1 MLWSS
6 FFVTFVAKN
15 LSDCWRESIGAS
27 CFCQWCFVPLR
38 GYAIDKT
45 SHPRCCVVRQSNQEA
60 CYLLFSCCRSRLVG
74 RAVAV
79 ITVRAYMVVGGI
91 SEFLHNPVQ
100 LLLRLKFI
108 QVGAF
113 IFKSVEVS
121 LHWRIV
127 VWISGLAH
135 ALGHMDG
142 FAELYEC
149 L

>member
-1 MLWSS
+1 M
-6 FFVTFVAKN
+6 
-15 LSDCWRESIGAS
+15 I
-27 CFCQWCFVPLR
+27 
-38 GYAIDKT
+38 
-45 SHPRCCVVRQSNQEA
+45 
-60 CYLLFSCCRSRLVG
+60 
-74 RAVAV
+74 
-79 ITVRAYMVVGGI
+79 VGGI

-113 IFKSVEVS
+113 IFKSVEGS

-127 VWISGLAH
+127 IWISGLAH